1 MTPVAAARRVKVTEF
16 LGFWVW
22 LQWFSTVEKRNSVW
36 VVWGRLF
43 GLVGRCEPGSEAM
56 VAELKIAGCSKWVA
70 SVIAKEVV
78 AAVGFFGDVGR
89 DLYVVFAGCSE

>member
-22 LQWFSTVEKRNSVW
+22 LQWFSTVEKRSSVW

-43 GLVGRCEPGSEAM
+43 ALVGRCEPGSEAM

-70 SVIAKEVV
+70 SVIAKEVA
-78 AAVGFFGDVGR
+78 AAVGLFYVVGR